1 MTTYGAY
8 GLLSLETVNYL
19 ECLMGNLAVNML
31 SFDSLGWFNSLLD
44 SNEHLRMFKTISQ
57 HLVCQV

>member
-1 MTTYGAY
+1 MTAYEAY
-8 GLLSLETVNYL
+8 GQLSSDSVNYL

-31 SFDSLGWFNSLLD
+31 GFDSLGWFNSLLD
-44 SNEHLRMFKTISQ
+44 SHEHLRMFKLISQ